1 MFRPTT
7 ISKRKV
13 IVLAVTLLSLVTTS
27 CFAEPTQP
35 PTATAQSPQ
44 ITPAATTPLT
54 AAATLDI
61 NATISAAFAST
72 PDPGSQSS
80 IIPADVSYSVI
91 DTDIVS
97 GIKRSLDV
105 RLNKKVSE
113 NALRAIAL
121 KLRAGDSRE
130 YDRTF
135 IVYYLPGMPVGAGGW
150 ATTHFDPT
158 LDVRILGLTVQ
169 EERALVTESVTS
181 VREVIGRWLDEF
193 SGSQISIYREGGTL
207 FVEQK
212 FKDGS
217 VLKEELVEKPSTL
230 GRRFDN
236 KQRSSFGDHRV
247 IDRAGDLQI
256 RDNVGLISTA
266 KRIK

>member
-1 MFRPTT
+1 MHF
-7 ISKRKV
+7 
-13 IVLAVTLLSLVTTS
+13 
-27 CFAEPTQP
+27 
-35 PTATAQSPQ
+35 
-44 ITPAATTPLT
+44 
-54 AAATLDI
+54 
-61 NATISAAFAST
+61 
-72 PDPGSQSS
+72 
-80 IIPADVSYSVI
+80 
-91 DTDIVS
+91 
-97 GIKRSLDV
+97 
-105 RLNKKVSE
+105 
-113 NALRAIAL
+113 RAIAL

-169 EERALVTESVTS
+169 EERALVTEPVTS
-181 VREVIGRWLDEF
+181 VRDVIGRWLDEF
-193 SGSQISIYREGGTL
+193 SGSQIVIYREGGTL

-217 VLKEELVEKPSTL
+217 ALKEELVEKPSPL

-236 KQRSSFGDHRV
+236 KQGSSFGDHRV